1 MSRSKR
7 PRAGRPAGV
16 RDIAEA
22 IGVSIGTVD
31 RALHDRPGVRAET
44 RARVLEAARSLGY
57 RPNLA
62 ARVLSSSRRLRIA
75 VCFPRTLAR
84 FWDLVRDGLLDSA
97 RGFESQ
103 GVELVLRFF
112 HGLGEGEREAFAD
125 ALGGDPDGIIM
136 VPGYPERLGDLID
149 ETARRDIPLVYVNTD
164 APGTARQT
172 VIWVDPHVNGAV
184 VGELMGHFLKGRG
197 RVLPVTG
204 HLSAVEHSRKLEG
217 FSSALG
223 TLWPGIRVAPVVEG
237 LDEERSAYERCR
249 ERLSR
254 DRDVDGVYVG
264 TANAPPVLRALE
276 AEGLAGRVTVIT
288 TDLYPELAPFI
299 ESGTISATIDQR
311 PWLQGQMAFQVM
323 YRLLTEGVQP
333 PESVRLAPHVVM
345 RSNLRLFLE
354 RLRSLQEGVLPVSP
368 ALVAVAATSAVQSAR
383 PLPSTTR
390 T

>member
-1 MSRSKR
+1 
-7 PRAGRPAGV
+7 
-16 RDIAEA
+16 
-22 IGVSIGTVD
+22 
-31 RALHDRPGVRAET
+31 
-44 RARVLEAARSLGY
+44 
-57 RPNLA
+57 
-62 ARVLSSSRRLRIA
+62 
-75 VCFPRTLAR
+75 
-84 FWDLVRDGLLDSA
+84 
-97 RGFESQ
+97 
-103 GVELVLRFF
+103 
-112 HGLGEGEREAFAD
+112 
-125 ALGGDPDGIIM
+125 
-136 VPGYPERLGDLID
+136 
-149 ETARRDIPLVYVNTD
+149 
-164 APGTARQT
+164 
-172 VIWVDPHVNGAV
+172 
-184 VGELMGHFLKGRG
+184 
-197 RVLPVTG
+197 
-204 HLSAVEHSRKLEG
+204 
-217 FSSALG
+217 
-223 TLWPGIRVAPVVEG
+223 
-237 LDEERSAYERCR
+237 
-249 ERLSR
+249 
-254 DRDVDGVYVG
+254 VG